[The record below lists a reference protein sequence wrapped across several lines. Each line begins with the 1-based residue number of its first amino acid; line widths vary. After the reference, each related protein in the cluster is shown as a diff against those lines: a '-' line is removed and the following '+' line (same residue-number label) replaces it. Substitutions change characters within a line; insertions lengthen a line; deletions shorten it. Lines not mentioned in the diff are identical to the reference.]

1 VLLAVSAEGDALQY
15 AHTALRGDRE
25 IVLAAVRQS
34 GYAVTH
40 ASAVLQLDPE
50 VLGAATA
57 RNAQALEFMDWPAA
71 ATKRR
76 DEEAILAEGR
86 QDRSA
91 AGSATP
97 LQ

>member
-1 VLLAVSAEGDALQY
+1 MLLAVSAKGDALQY
-15 AHTALRGDRE
+15 VHTALRGDRD

-40 ASAVLQLDPE
+40 ASAVLQRDPE

-57 RNAQALEFMDWPAA
+57 RNAQAVEFLDWPAA

-76 DEEAILAEGR
+76 DEGGILAEDR
-86 QDRSA
+86 QDRS